1 MATFNDAKEV
11 AAEIVKGFDPL
22 LVTLFGSVARERIGN
37 DLDLLVVMED
47 DQYHGI
53 ETDSLLQRSLG
64 KFYRRFDIDPF
75 ILPVSKYLKQLHSGE
90 PFLNTVLKEGRVLYM
105 NNHVKEWLRQSD
117 EELRTARYLLDGNF
131 YRSACYHA
139 EQSIEKFLK
148 AHLIAKGWDLE
159 KTHSIRRLL
168 AIAEDNRLLFDIE
181 EADIVFIDSIYRG
194 RYPGEAGLLPHG
206 EPDSEDAERAI
217 KIVSHL
223 LQRQETT
230 SLMADMTP

>member
-1 MATFNDAKEV
+1 MVTFNDAKEV

-22 LVTLFGSVARERIGN
+22 LVTLFGSVAREHIGN

-47 DQYHGI
+47 DSYHGM

-64 KFYRRFDIDPF
+64 KFYRHFDIDPF
-75 ILPVSKYLKQLHSGE
+75 ILPVSKYLKQLQSGE
-90 PFLNTVLKEGRVLYM
+90 PFLNKVLKEGRVLYM

-117 EELRTARYLLDGNF
+117 EELRTASYLLAGNF
-131 YRSACYHA
+131 YRSACHHA
-139 EQSIEKFLK
+139 EQSIEKYLK

-168 AIAEDNRLLFDIE
+168 VIAADHGLTFDIE
-181 EADIVFIDSIYRG
+181 ESDIVFIDSIYRG

-206 EPDSEDAERAI
+206 EQDGDDAEHAV
-217 KIVSHL
+217 KIASHL
-223 LQRQETT
+223 LKEKK
-230 SLMADMTP
+230 

>member
-1 MATFNDAKEV
+1 VVTFSDAKEV

-47 DQYHGI
+47 AKYHGM

-75 ILPVSKYLKQLHSGE
+75 ILPVSKYLEQLHSGE
-90 PFLNTVLKEGRVLYM
+90 PFLNMVLRQGRVLYM
-105 NNHVKEWLRQSD
+105 NNYVNEWLRQSD
-117 EELRTARYLLDGNF
+117 EELRTARYLADGNF
-131 YRSACYHA
+131 FRSACYHA

-148 AHLIAKGWDLE
+148 AHLINKGWDLE

-168 AIAEDNRLLFDIE
+168 AIAEEHGLRFDLE
-181 EADIVFIDSIYRG
+181 EADIIFIDSIYRG

-206 EPDSEDAERAI
+206 EPDSEDAEHAV
-217 KIVSHL
+217 KIASQL
-223 LQRQETT
+223 LQ
-230 SLMADMTP
+230 A

>member
-1 MATFNDAKEV
+1 MVTFSDAKEV

-47 DQYHGI
+47 AKYHGM

-75 ILPVSKYLKQLHSGE
+75 ILPVSKYLEQLHSGE
-90 PFLNTVLKEGRVLYM
+90 PFLNMVLRQGRVLYM
-105 NNHVKEWLRQSD
+105 NNYVNEWLRQSD
-117 EELRTARYLLDGNF
+117 EELRTARYLADGNF
-131 YRSACYHA
+131 FRSACYHA

-148 AHLIAKGWDLE
+148 AHLINKGWDLE

-168 AIAEDNRLLFDIE
+168 AIAEEHGLRFDLE
-181 EADIVFIDSIYRG
+181 EADIIFIDSIYRG

-206 EPDSEDAERAI
+206 EPDSEDAEHAV
-217 KIVSHL
+217 KIASQL
-223 LQRQETT
+223 LQ
-230 SLMADMTP
+230 A

>member
-1 MATFNDAKEV
+1 MATFNNAKEV

-22 LVTLFGSVARERIGN
+22 LVTLFGSVARDHIGN

-47 DQYHGI
+47 DKYHGM

-64 KFYRRFDIDPF
+64 KFYHRFDIDPF
-75 ILPVSKYLKQLHSGE
+75 ILPVSKYLKQLQSGE
-90 PFLNTVLKEGRVLYM
+90 PFLNKVLKEGRVLYM

-117 EELRTARYLLDGNF
+117 EELRTARYLLAGDF

-159 KTHSIRRLL
+159 KAHSIRRLL
-168 AIAEDNRLLFDIE
+168 AIATDNGLSFDIE
-181 EADIVFIDSIYRG
+181 ELDIVFIDSIYRG
-194 RYPGEAGLLPHG
+194 RYPGESGLLPHG
-206 EPDSEDAERAI
+206 EPDGADAEHAV
-217 KIVSHL
+217 KIASHL
-223 LQRQETT
+223 MKENE
-230 SLMADMTP
+230 

>member
-1 MATFNDAKEV
+1 VVTFSDAKEV

-47 DQYHGI
+47 AKYHGM
-53 ETDSLLQRSLG
+53 ETDSQLQRSLG

-75 ILPVSKYLKQLHSGE
+75 ILPVSKYLKQLRSGE
-90 PFLNTVLKEGRVLYM
+90 PFINMVLKQGRVLYM
-105 NNHVKEWLRQSD
+105 NNYINECLRQSD
-117 EELRTARYLLDGNF
+117 EELRTARYLADGNF

-148 AHLIAKGWDLE
+148 AHLIRIGWDLE

-168 AIAEDNRLLFDIE
+168 AIAEEHSLIFDIE

-206 EPDSEDAERAI
+206 EPDSEDAERAV
-217 KIVSHL
+217 KIASKL
-223 LQRQETT
+223 LQ
-230 SLMADMTP
+230 A